1 VESEVVLEK
10 LRKGRRSE
18 PPLVAQLREHRWA
31 SDAQR
36 RELVERFLALT
47 DPDPEWAVWT
57 ALDPSPELRSAGI
70 ALLRRRKDRE
80 AYHALAALL
89 GTRSEAARRAV
100 LRFLK
105 DLAGQDLP
113 AVLLDLAGRSDER
126 ARLAS
131 LELAAGLQGE
141 VVFEVARR
149 TIQAPS
155 AAVRTR
161 ALRLVSETEIPG
173 GSAAAARLAQPLL
186 QDENSEI
193 RLAALAVLERHP
205 SESSFP
211 DLLQMARTGD
221 DSVLRAAFA
230 ALDRLLSG
238 AKSDHT
244 PEIVP
249 LLADGLPAVRAG
261 ALSLLRG
268 SPPGAVAR
276 RIVEHFHGAFVWV
289 RDRALDT
296 TRDGLPGF
304 GPALIGLCSDPDRT
318 LAKAAA
324 EMTLALEDP
333 HALPIWIGLMND
345 PDDWVRARAME
356 LLGRHGQE
364 HPEVLPR
371 LVASLDSPELAIPAA
386 AALGELGDSRAAGPL
401 LEAFKKAQ
409 PRPDVQ
415 VELLDAMANLA
426 SADARIVPLLSKI
439 AQTPQVDARVR
450 EKARR
455 SVEHAQAAAEG
466 AAAAMEELDEGPE
479 PSAAGGESGLRELLA
494 EAVRSG
500 ASDFHLAT
508 GFIPHRRVQG
518 RLEPLDVP
526 AVTRKQAQV
535 LVRQVLSDEDWHRL
549 EKERHLDLALR
560 LPRAGRFRAN
570 FFSQRSGF
578 DASFRV
584 ISRKLPKLDDLGLPP
599 SVGEIL
605 RFTQGLVLI
614 TGPAGCGKSTT
625 LAALIDR
632 LNETR
637 PCHIITIEDPVEF
650 LHPPK
655 QALVNQRQVPR
666 DTTSFARA
674 LRAALRQD
682 PDVIMVG
689 ELRDLETISLAVT
702 AAETG
707 HLVFGTLHTSSAT
720 ATIDRVISIFPPA
733 QQGQIRVMLADS
745 LRAVISQTLLP
756 RRDGQGRI
764 AAFEILR
771 TTQAVAALVREGK
784 TFQIPSL
791 LQTGKLHGMVTMDQ
805 SLLQLCESDLI
816 EPEVALEKA
825 LKAETF
831 EPLVAERRKEL
842 E

>member
-1 VESEVVLEK
+1 M

-18 PPLVAQLREHRWA
+18 PPWVTQLRERRWT
-31 SDAQR
+31 SETQR
-36 RELVERFLALT
+36 KELLERFLLL
-47 DPDPEWAVWT
+47 PDPEPDWAVWT
-57 ALDPSPELRSAGI
+57 ALDPNPEVRSAGI
-70 ALLRRRKDRE
+70 ALLRRRRDRE

-89 GTRSEAARRAV
+89 GTRSQAARRAV

-105 DLAGQDLP
+105 ELAGADLP
-113 AVLLDLAGRSDER
+113 PVLLDLAGRSDER
-126 ARLAS
+126 SRLAA
-131 LELAAGLQGE
+131 LELSAGLPGD

-149 TIQAPS
+149 SIQAPS

-161 ALRLVSETEIPG
+161 ALRLVSETELPG
-173 GSAAAARLAQPLL
+173 GSAAAAHLAQPLL
-186 QDENSEI
+186 QDEDSEI

-205 SESSFP
+205 SEASFP

-221 DSVLRAAFA
+221 DRVMRAAFS
-230 ALDRLLSG
+230 ALARLLQG
-238 AKSDHT
+238 ARSDHT

-249 LLADGLPAVRAG
+249 LLADGLPAVRGG
-261 ALSLLRG
+261 ALSLLH
-268 SPPGAVAR
+268 GAPAETVAR
-276 RIVEHFHGAFVWV
+276 RFVEHFHGAFVWV

-304 GPALIGLCSDPDRT
+304 CPAVIALCSDPDPGV
-318 LAKAAA
+318 AKAAA

-333 HALPIWIGLMND
+333 RALPVWIGLMND

-356 LLGRHGQE
+356 LLGQHGQG
-364 HPEVLPR
+364 HPDVLPR
-371 LVASLDSPELAIPAA
+371 LVAGLDSPELAIPAA
-386 AALGELGDSRAAGPL
+386 AALGELGDPRAAAPL

-426 SADARIVPLLSKI
+426 GADPRIVPLLSKI
-439 AQTPQVDARVR
+439 AQTPQIDPRVR
-450 EKARR
+450 ERARR
-455 SVEHAQAAAEG
+455 SAEQAQSAAEESS
-466 AAAAMEELDEGPE
+466 APIEETDEGPDL
-479 PSAAGGESGLRELLA
+479 PSATGERNLHQLLA

-508 GFIPHRRVQG
+508 GFVPHRRVQG
-518 RLEPLDVP
+518 RLEPIDMP
-526 AVTRKQAQV
+526 AVTRKQAQA
-535 LVRQVLSDEDWHRL
+535 LVRQVLGEEEWHRL
-549 EKERHLDLALR
+549 EKERHLDVALR

-584 ISRKLPKLDDLGLPP
+584 ISRDVPKLEDLGLPA
-599 SVGEIL
+599 SVLEVL
-605 RFTQGLVLI
+605 RFTQGLVLV

-650 LHPPK
+650 IYPPK
-655 QALVNQRQVPR
+655 LALVNQRQVPR
-666 DTTSFARA
+666 DTGSFARA
-674 LRAALRQD
+674 LRAALRED
-682 PDVIMVG
+682 PDVVMVG
-689 ELRDLETISLAVT
+689 ELRDLETISLAIT

-707 HLVFGTLHTSSAT
+707 HLVFGTLHTSHST
-720 ATIDRVISIFPPA
+720 ATIDRIISVFPPA
-733 QQGQIRVMLADS
+733 QQGQIRIMLADS
-745 LRAVISQTLLP
+745 LRAVISQFLLP

-771 TTQAVAALVREGK
+771 ATQAISALIREGK

-791 LQTGKLHGMVTMDQ
+791 VQTGKLHGMITMDQ
-805 SLLQLCESDLI
+805 SLLQLCESELI

-825 LKAETF
+825 LKAEPF
-831 EPLVAERRKEL
+831 ESLVAERRKEL

>member
-1 VESEVVLEK
+1 
-10 LRKGRRSE
+10 
-18 PPLVAQLREHRWA
+18 
-31 SDAQR
+31 
-36 RELVERFLALT
+36 
-47 DPDPEWAVWT
+47 
-57 ALDPSPELRSAGI
+57 
-70 ALLRRRKDRE
+70 
-80 AYHALAALL
+80 
-89 GTRSEAARRAV
+89 
-100 LRFLK
+100 
-105 DLAGQDLP
+105 
-113 AVLLDLAGRSDER
+113 
-126 ARLAS
+126 
-131 LELAAGLQGE
+131 
-141 VVFEVARR
+141 
-149 TIQAPS
+149 
-155 AAVRTR
+155 
-161 ALRLVSETEIPG
+161 
-173 GSAAAARLAQPLL
+173 
-186 QDENSEI
+186 
-193 RLAALAVLERHP
+193 
-205 SESSFP
+205 
-211 DLLQMARTGD
+211 
-221 DSVLRAAFA
+221 
-230 ALDRLLSG
+230 
-238 AKSDHT
+238 
-244 PEIVP
+244 
-249 LLADGLPAVRAG
+249 
-261 ALSLLRG
+261 
-268 SPPGAVAR
+268 
-276 RIVEHFHGAFVWV
+276 
-289 RDRALDT
+289 RALDT
-296 TRDGLPGF
+296 TREGLPGF
-304 GPALIGLCSDPDRT
+304 CPAVIALCSDPDPGI
-318 LAKAAA
+318 AKAAA

-333 HALPIWIGLMND
+333 RALPVWIGLVND

-356 LLGRHGQE
+356 LLGQHGQG
-364 HPEVLPR
+364 HPDVLPR
-371 LVASLDSPELAIPAA
+371 LLAGLDSPELAIPAA
-386 AALGELGDSRAAGPL
+386 AALGQLGDPRAAGPL

-409 PRPDVQ
+409 TRPDVQ
-415 VELLDAMANLA
+415 VELLDAMASLA
-426 SADARIVPLLSKI
+426 GADPRIAPLLSKI
-439 AQTPQVDARVR
+439 AQTPQIDAKVR

-455 SVEHAQAAAEG
+455 SVEQVQSAAEEAS
-466 AAAAMEELDEGPE
+466 AAIEDSDEGPDLPPAE
-479 PSAAGGESGLRELLA
+479 GEGGLRELLA

-508 GFIPHRRVQG
+508 GFVPHRRVQG
-518 RLEPLDVP
+518 RLEPIDMP

-535 LVRQVLSDEDWHRL
+535 LVRQVLGEEEWHRL
-549 EKERHLDLALR
+549 EKERHLDVALR

-584 ISRKLPKLDDLGLPP
+584 ISRDVPKLEDLGLPAT
-599 SVGEIL
+599 VAEIL
-605 RFTQGLVLI
+605 RFTQGLVLV

-655 QALVNQRQVPR
+655 LALVNQRQVPR
-666 DTTSFARA
+666 DTASFARA
-674 LRAALRQD
+674 LRAALRED
-682 PDVIMVG
+682 PDVVMVG

-720 ATIDRVISIFPPA
+720 ATIDRIISSFPPA

-791 LQTGKLHGMVTMDQ
+791 VQTGKLHGMVTMDQ
-805 SLLQLCESDLI
+805 FLLQLCESELI

>member
-1 VESEVVLEK
+1 MVLEK
-10 LRKGRRSE
+10 LLKGRRSE
-18 PPLVAQLREHRWA
+18 PPAVTQLREHRWT
-31 SDAQR
+31 SEAQR
-36 RELVERFLALT
+36 KELLERFVSLP
-47 DPDPEWAVWT
+47 DPEPEWAVWT
-57 ALDPSPELRSAGI
+57 ALDPNPELRSAGI
-70 ALLRRRKDRE
+70 ALLRRRRDRE
-80 AYHALAALL
+80 AYRALAALL

-100 LRFLK
+100 LRFLR
-105 DLAGQDLP
+105 DLAGPELP
-113 AVLLDLAGRSDER
+113 AVLLDLAALSDER
-126 ARLAS
+126 ARLAA
-131 LELAAGLQGE
+131 LELSAGLPGE

-155 AAVRTR
+155 ATVRTR
-161 ALRLVSETEIPG
+161 ALRLVSETALPG

-186 QDENSEI
+186 QDEDSEI

-205 SESSFP
+205 SEASFP

-221 DSVLRAAFA
+221 DRVMRAAFA
-230 ALDRLLSG
+230 ALARLLQG

-249 LLADGLPAVRAG
+249 LLADGLPAVRGG
-261 ALSLLRG
+261 ALSLLH
-268 SPPGAVAR
+268 GAPAEKVAR

-296 TRDGLPGF
+296 TREGLPGF
-304 GPALIGLCSDPDRT
+304 CPALIALCSDPDPN

-324 EMTLALEDP
+324 EMTLALEDAR
-333 HALPIWIGLMND
+333 ALPVWIGLMD
-345 PDDWVRARAME
+345 APDDWIRARAME
-356 LLGRHGQE
+356 LLGRHGQA
-364 HPEVLPR
+364 HTDVLPR
-371 LVASLDSPELAIPAA
+371 LLSSLDSPELMIPAA
-386 AALGELGDSRAAGPL
+386 AALGELGDSRAAAPL
-401 LEAFKKAQ
+401 LETFKKAQ
-409 PRPDVQ
+409 ARPDVQ
-415 VELLDAMANLA
+415 VELLDALANLA
-426 SADARIVPLLSKI
+426 GIDPRIAPLLSKI
-439 AQTPQVDARVR
+439 AQTPQVDAKVR

-455 SVEHAQAAAEG
+455 CVEQARSAAEG
-466 AAAAMEELDEGPE
+466 SSVAIEDEDEGPDLS
-479 PSAAGGESGLRELLA
+479 PAAGGEAGLRELLA
-494 EAVRSG
+494 DAVRSG

-508 GFIPHRRVQG
+508 GFVPHRRIQG
-518 RLEPLDVP
+518 HLEPVDIP
-526 AVTRKQAQV
+526 TVTRKQAQS
-535 LVRQVLSDEDWHRL
+535 LVKQVLTEDEWRRL
-549 EKERHLDLALR
+549 EKERHLDVALR

-584 ISRKLPKLDDLGLPP
+584 ISRDMPKLDDLGLPP

-637 PCHIITIEDPVEF
+637 PCHIITIEDPVEY
-650 LHPPK
+650 LYPPK

-666 DTTSFARA
+666 DTSSFARA
-674 LRAALRQD
+674 LRAALRED
-682 PDVIMVG
+682 PDVVMVG

-720 ATIDRVISIFPPA
+720 ATVDRIISAFPPA

-745 LRAVISQTLLP
+745 LRAVISQSLLP
-756 RRDGQGRI
+756 RRDGRGRI

-771 TTQAVAALVREGK
+771 TTQAIAALIREGK
-784 TFQIPSL
+784 TFQIPSHI
-791 LQTGKLHGMVTMDQ
+791 QTGKLHGMVTMDQ
-805 SLLQLCESDLI
+805 ALLQLCETELI
-816 EPEVALEKA
+816 EPDVALEKA
-825 LKAETF
+825 LKAEPF
-831 EPLVAERRKEL
+831 ESLVAERRKEL